1 MKTYN
6 THMNIMSLSMR
17 ARMCAYTHTPVKIV
31 SSSSFL
37 EAPVAIMCCS
47 RMNCWVFPPVCVP
60 ADTEVASKLAV
71 PALAFWRAG
80 SSERQTTLLCQC
92 QYTWGFGEE

>member
-1 MKTYN
+1 MQ
-6 THMNIMSLSMR
+6 
-17 ARMCAYTHTPVKIV
+17 YTHEHHESEYVCVQVCIHTYPCKIV

-37 EAPVAIMCCS
+37 EASVAIMCCI

-71 PALAFWRAG
+71 PALAF
-80 SSERQTTLLCQC
+80 
-92 QYTWGFGEE
+92 